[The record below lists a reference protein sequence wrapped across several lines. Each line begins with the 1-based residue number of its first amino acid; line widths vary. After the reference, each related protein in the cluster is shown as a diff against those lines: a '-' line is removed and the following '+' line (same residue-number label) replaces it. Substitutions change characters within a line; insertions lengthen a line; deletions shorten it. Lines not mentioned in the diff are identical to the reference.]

1 MKLLSITSLSLAI
14 IGVISLLFGIFYSM
28 ELAIISLIVIILG
41 LFGWYLFKNL
51 DNGFKEET
59 K

>member
-1 MKLLSITSLSLAI
+1 
-14 IGVISLLFGIFYSM
+14 M

>member
-1 MKLLSITSLSLAI
+1 MKLLSIISLSLAI

-51 DNGFKEET
+51 DNGFKEEV